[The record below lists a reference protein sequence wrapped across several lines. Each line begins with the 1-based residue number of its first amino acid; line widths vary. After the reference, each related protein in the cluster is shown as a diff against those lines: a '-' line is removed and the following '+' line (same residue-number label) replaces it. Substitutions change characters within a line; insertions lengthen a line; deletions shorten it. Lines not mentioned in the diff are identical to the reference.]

1 MTERPPSRLGARF
14 PPFPPFPLRLALR
27 KGEKGG
33 KEKRGEK
40 GEGEGKARVVS
51 KREGAASVPP
61 TDLYTAHLK
70 RGGEPLIV
78 DLSDQFL
85 PHRLA
90 REGADY
96 PGSGIYG

>member
-1 MTERPPSRLGARF
+1 M
-14 PPFPPFPLRLALR
+14 
-27 KGEKGG
+27 
-33 KEKRGEK
+33 
-40 GEGEGKARVVS
+40 VS

>member
-1 MTERPPSRLGARF
+1 M
-14 PPFPPFPLRLALR
+14 
-27 KGEKGG
+27 
-33 KEKRGEK
+33 
-40 GEGEGKARVVS
+40 VS

-70 RGGEPLIV
+70 RGGEPLIA

-90 REGADY
+90 REGGGLPRQRDLWLDEL
-96 PGSGIYG
+96 